1 MRVLGRERGGR
12 PLRSTRC
19 PPLPPGSITPLDV
32 CGADM
37 AAEEDEALL
46 TLLPITYPAALD
58 VRGLSGFEGTSEDPG
73 REMQS
78 YLDAGGDPNAR
89 VRIPR
94 NEHTPT
100 LLALGCCDAA
110 ANCARLPVKK
120 REPAIAVLLAA
131 GADPNVGFVAAGK
144 QHLPLFSAAFY
155 GEHGIAAWLLAH
167 GAAVDATVEGKT
179 ALVGVAGSPHVDDTT
194 CRDIVRLLLS
204 YRANPQRD
212 FRCRWGDPPLEKW
225 CQYQPVRRLT
235 HALLR
240 DVRLCGG
247 WKGYVREPR
256 KRLLVLRELCLRGR
270 AAPPAADGA
279 AAGAALLARLFVAA
293 PTRPGRTRMDAAG
306 EQQAKKHRKRART
319 APPASPPQHV
329 LFGSACEDEED
340 GFVGDDLADETS
352 CGAEG
357 DDRRLLG
364 ELPAPVFWRVMKYWR
379 SERDYVPPKPPAPAR
394 KKRPNIRDM
403 LARVRQVRRPARD
416 GGLPLLQ
423 ARPQPGLLALSQR
436 PDGDESSPG
445 DSAPDAAA

>member
-1 MRVLGRERGGR
+1 
-12 PLRSTRC
+12 
-19 PPLPPGSITPLDV
+19 
-32 CGADM
+32 M
-37 AAEEDEALL
+37 AAEADEALL
-46 TLLPITYPAALD
+46 TLLPITFPAALD
-58 VRGLSGFEGTSEDPG
+58 VRGLSGCYAAARTSEDPG

-78 YLDAGGDPNAR
+78 YLDAGGHPNAR

-94 NEHTPT
+94 HEHTPT

-167 GAAVDATVEGKT
+167 GAAVDATVEGMT
-179 ALVGVAGSPHVDDTT
+179 ALVGVVAGSPDVDDTT

-204 YRANPQRD
+204 YGANPQRD
-212 FRCRWGDPPLEKW
+212 FRYVRYLRA
-225 CQYQPVRRLT
+225 QPQRRLT

-403 LARVRQVRRPARD
+403 LARVRQVRQPARD

>member
-1 MRVLGRERGGR
+1 
-12 PLRSTRC
+12 
-19 PPLPPGSITPLDV
+19 
-32 CGADM
+32 M
-37 AAEEDEALL
+37 AAEADEALL
-46 TLLPITYPAALD
+46 TLLPITFPAALD
-58 VRGLSGFEGTSEDPG
+58 VRGLSGCYAAARTSEDPG

-78 YLDAGGDPNAR
+78 YLDAGGHPNAR

-94 NEHTPT
+94 HEHTPT

-120 REPAIAVLLAA
+120 REPAIAALLAA

-167 GAAVDATVEGKT
+167 GAAVDATVEGMT
-179 ALVGVAGSPHVDDTT
+179 ALVGVVAGSPDVDDTT

-204 YRANPQRD
+204 YGANPQRD
-212 FRCRWGDPPLEKW
+212 FRYVRYLRA
-225 CQYQPVRRLT
+225 QPQRRLT

-379 SERDYVPPKPPAPAR
+379 SERDYVPPKSPAALLADAELAR
-394 KKRPNIRDM
+394 RVARAAAVRLDM
-403 LARVRQVRRPARD
+403 LARRRERAPA
-416 GGLPLLQ
+416 P
-423 ARPQPGLLALSQR
+423 A
-436 PDGDESSPG
+436 
-445 DSAPDAAA
+445 

>member
-1 MRVLGRERGGR
+1 
-12 PLRSTRC
+12 
-19 PPLPPGSITPLDV
+19 
-32 CGADM
+32 M
-37 AAEEDEALL
+37 AAEADEALL
-46 TLLPITYPAALD
+46 TLLPITFPAALD

-167 GAAVDATVEGKT
+167 GAAVDATVEGMT
-179 ALVGVAGSPHVDDTT
+179 ALVGVVAGSPDVDDTT

-204 YRANPQRD
+204 YGANPQRD
-212 FRCRWGDPPLEKW
+212 FRYVRYLRA
-225 CQYQPVRRLT
+225 QPQRRLT

-379 SERDYVPPKPPAPAR
+379 SERDYVPPKSPAALLADAELAR
-394 KKRPNIRDM
+394 RVARAAAVRLDM
-403 LARVRQVRRPARD
+403 LARRRERRP
-416 GGLPLLQ
+416 
-423 ARPQPGLLALSQR
+423 RPR
-436 PDGDESSPG
+436 KNHV
-445 DSAPDAAA
+445 

>member
-1 MRVLGRERGGR
+1 
-12 PLRSTRC
+12 
-19 PPLPPGSITPLDV
+19 
-32 CGADM
+32 M
-37 AAEEDEALL
+37 AAEADEALL
-46 TLLPITYPAALD
+46 TLLPITFPAALD
-58 VRGLSGFEGTSEDPG
+58 VRGLSGCYAAARTSEDPG

-78 YLDAGGDPNAR
+78 YLDAGGHPNAR

-94 NEHTPT
+94 HEHTPT

-120 REPAIAVLLAA
+120 REPAIAALLAA

-167 GAAVDATVEGKT
+167 GAAVDATVEGMT
-179 ALVGVAGSPHVDDTT
+179 ALVGVVAGSPDVDDTT

-204 YRANPQRD
+204 YGANPQRD
-212 FRCRWGDPPLEKW
+212 FRYVRYLRA
-225 CQYQPVRRLT
+225 QPQRRLT

>member
-1 MRVLGRERGGR
+1 
-12 PLRSTRC
+12 
-19 PPLPPGSITPLDV
+19 
-32 CGADM
+32 M
-37 AAEEDEALL
+37 AAEADEALL
-46 TLLPITYPAALD
+46 TLLPITFPAALD

-73 REMQS
+73 RDMQS

-120 REPAIAVLLAA
+120 QEPAIAALLAA

-167 GAAVDATVEGKT
+167 GAAVDATVEGMT
-179 ALVGVAGSPHVDDTT
+179 ALVGVVAGSPDVDDTT

-204 YRANPQRD
+204 YGANPQRD
-212 FRCRWGDPPLEKW
+212 FRYVRYLRA
-225 CQYQPVRRLT
+225 QPQRRLT

-379 SERDYVPPKPPAPAR
+379 SERDYVPPKSPAALLADAELAR
-394 KKRPNIRDM
+394 RVARAAAVRLDM
-403 LARVRQVRRPARD
+403 LARRRERRP
-416 GGLPLLQ
+416 
-423 ARPQPGLLALSQR
+423 RPR
-436 PDGDESSPG
+436 KNHV
-445 DSAPDAAA
+445 